1 MKKNVAL
8 TIAIL
13 FSFTVFGQPK
23 KVKGD
28 LSTID
33 TVDLKIL
40 NIYPDSFPNVSVV
53 FKAESRKGEP
63 VWNLT
68 KENMT
73 VKENSQ
79 KCEVI
84 SLEQISKNKPINLGI
99 VIDHSGSMMLDQSQL
114 FDQNGNPLFYFDGY
128 SLPVFPEGYTS
139 PIDNAKSAVKT
150 FVSTFNA
157 KKDFISV
164 IGFSSIV
171 DKKLALTQNIS
182 KINSFVD
189 SMQADYSTALYDAMI
204 SGIDEIKKADGVKVL
219 VVLTDGQDNSSKSNW
234 NEVIE
239 KANKENIP
247 IYIVG
252 LGDVNTS
259 TLSLITKSTQGQFY
273 LVQSSSSLNK
283 VYAEI
288 SKKVQAFYSLVYSSS
303 NFSSADSSRQVEL
316 SFDIDSI
323 YLLTSPST
331 QNFPAEL
338 IDFIAKKESEK
349 RNVMYGGMVLAA
361 ILTSGT
367 LLFYYQ
373 RRKRN
378 KNKPY
383 IKNIFPNPT
392 DEILNIE
399 YEGDATELH
408 IINTSGL
415 VAKTFEITGA
425 ETHFNLTDLQNGN
438 YIAILQSEGVR
449 SNQVKFILQR

>member
-13 FSFTVFGQPK
+13 FSFAVFGQTK
-23 KVKGD
+23 KIKGE
-28 LSTID
+28 LSTAD

-68 KENMT
+68 KEKMT

-79 KCEVI
+79 NCDVV

-99 VIDHSGSMMLDQSQL
+99 VIDHSGSMMMDQSQL

-128 SLPVFPEGYTS
+128 SIPVFPQGYTS

-171 DKKLALTQNIS
+171 DKKLALTQNIP

-273 LVQSSSSLNK
+273 LVQASSSLNK

-288 SKKVQAFYSLVYSSS
+288 SKKVQAFYSLVYSST
-303 NFSSADSSRQVEL
+303 NFTSADSSRQIEL

-323 YLLTSPST
+323 YLVSSPST

-338 IDFIAKKESEK
+338 IDFVAKKEREK
-349 RNVMYGGMVLAA
+349 RNVMYGGIGLA
-361 ILTSGT
+361 ILLTTGT
-367 LLFYYQ
+367 LLFYFK
-373 RRKRN
+373 RRKTN
-378 KNKPY
+378 KNQPF
-383 IKNIFPNPT
+383 IKNIFPNPS
-392 DEILNIE
+392 DGNINIE
-399 YEGDATELH
+399 YEGGPGELQ
-408 IINTSGL
+408 IINSSGL
-415 VAKTFEITGA
+415 IAKTFELAGA
-425 ETHFNLTDLQNGN
+425 ETHFNLTDLQDGN
-438 YIAILQSEGVR
+438 YMAVFKSDGVI

>member
-1 MKKNVAL
+1 M
-8 TIAIL
+8 
-13 FSFTVFGQPK
+13 
-23 KVKGD
+23 
-28 LSTID
+28 
-33 TVDLKIL
+33 
-40 NIYPDSFPNVSVV
+40 
-53 FKAESRKGEP
+53 
-63 VWNLT
+63 
-68 KENMT
+68 M

-99 VIDHSGSMMLDQSQL
+99 VIDHSGSMMMDQSQL

-150 FVSTFNA
+150 FVSTFND

-408 IINTSGL
+408 IINTSGM
-415 VAKTFEITGA
+415 VAKTFEITGS

>member
-13 FSFTVFGQPK
+13 FSFAVFGQTK
-23 KVKGD
+23 KIKGE
-28 LSTID
+28 LSTAD

-68 KENMT
+68 KEKMT

-79 KCEVI
+79 NCDVV

-99 VIDHSGSMMLDQSQL
+99 VIDHSGSMMMDQSQL

-128 SLPVFPEGYTS
+128 SIPVFPQGYTS

-171 DKKLALTQNIS
+171 DKKLALTQNIP

-273 LVQSSSSLNK
+273 LVQASSSLNK

-288 SKKVQAFYSLVYSSS
+288 SKKVQAFYSLVYSST
-303 NFSSADSSRQVEL
+303 NFTSADSSRQIEL

-323 YLLTSPST
+323 YLVSSPST

-338 IDFIAKKESEK
+338 IDFVAKKEREK
-349 RNVMYGGMVLAA
+349 RNVMYGGIGLA
-361 ILTSGT
+361 ILLTTGT
-367 LLFYYQ
+367 LLFYFK
-373 RRKRN
+373 RRNRN
-378 KNKPY
+378 KNQPF
-383 IKNIFPNPT
+383 IKNIFPNPS
-392 DEILNIE
+392 DGNINIE
-399 YEGDATELH
+399 YEGGPGELQ
-408 IINTSGL
+408 IINSSGL
-415 VAKTFEITGA
+415 IAKTFELAGA
-425 ETHFNLTDLQNGN
+425 ETHFNLTDLQDGN
-438 YIAILQSEGVR
+438 YMAVFKSDGVI